1 MQILNSLNEKQ
12 KNAVLSENKRI
23 LVLAG
28 AGSGKTKTVIA
39 KLLHLVVDKK
49 VKPTSVLAITFTKN
63 AANEMIDRLIVSSDD
78 TSEYEDFI
86 SSKTNTNAQ
95 KEEKRRE
102 KIKSDSWISKLT
114 IRTIHSLCYKILREN
129 GNSVFDSKFKLIVDD
144 GSASGDFSKLLTVC
158 DEKPKDILHKSL
170 IELCSHRNFILGL
183 KRYILDYYV
192 NAEKVGKEFTE
203 KSYDQKRTYTT
214 LNNEE
219 VKSKSERD
227 IADWLF
233 RHNIKYVYEPKVN
246 FSDFEFRPDFHIP
259 QADLFLEHVSNLS
272 HPMGDKEWQFQKGGR
287 NFVKTYEALMN
298 NSSLFNLA
306 MDRIVKGKITENI
319 SEGVALNFEEEFKNY
334 HDKIDKF
341 LRDVNRL
348 MSMMKSEDIDTNLLL
363 EKAAKNPHE
372 RVRMFYEL
380 AIPIIN
386 KYSSYCIDKSY
397 MDFDDLVHHTI
408 TLLETNQV
416 IRSHYQSVFKYIMV
430 DEFQDVNSLQVKLL
444 NLLTSNESQ
453 LFCVGDD
460 WQSIYGFRGSDVS
473 FILNFENQYENAE
486 VHKLD
491 INYRSNQ
498 TIVGASNEVIKNN
511 KNQLLKD
518 VSAFNKAPSKIE
530 LYSAKIIKEDGVDF
544 LVQKV
549 SELYNKGLGKDD
561 ILVLYR
567 RSKMFDPFFQKLKE
581 NNLQVSSKT
590 IHASKGLEAKAVFII
605 GLTEG
610 SGGFPDIW
618 LDDAIFKVV
627 KDLQRDVLLEEERR
641 LFYVAMT
648 RAKDELYLITELG
661 NESSFVE
668 EIPLSFFTLHKPS
681 FKDIIDAIPN
691 CDNCKSVIDS
701 KFPFCPFCGM
711 SQVLLVNP
719 SKSLKKSDLS
729 SNDLN
734 ERRLKR
740 KEHSEK
746 IEKAR
751 LQNKNAYRKWTAN
764 DDEVLIQ
771 MFQNKKSIS
780 DMCAHFDRTSYAIT
794 SRIEKLEL
802 EKEDELP
809 L

>member
-12 KNAVLSENKRI
+12 QNAVLSDSKRV

-39 KLLHLVVDKK
+39 KLLHLVVEKK

-63 AANEMIDRLIVSSDD
+63 AANEMIDRLIVSSEN
-78 TSEYEDFI
+78 SEEYEEFI
-86 SSKTNTNAQ
+86 TSKTNTNAQ
-95 KEEKRRE
+95 KDEKRRE
-102 KIKSDSWISKLT
+102 KLKSDSWISKLT

-144 GSASGDFSKLLTVC
+144 GTASGDFSKLLTVC

-170 IELCSHRNFILGL
+170 IELCSNRNFILGL

-192 NAEKVGKEFTE
+192 NAEKAGKEFTE

-287 NFVKTYEALMN
+287 NFVKTYESLMN

-319 SEGVALNFEEEFKNY
+319 SESVALNFEEEFKNY

-380 AIPIIN
+380 AMPIIN

-416 IRSHYQSVFKYIMV
+416 IRSHYQSVYRYIMV

-511 KNQLLKD
+511 KNQLFKD
-518 VSAFNKAPSKIE
+518 VSAYNKAPSKIE
-530 LYSAKIIKEDGVDF
+530 LYSANKIKEDGVDF

-561 ILVLYR
+561 ILILYR
-567 RSKMFDPFFQKLKE
+567 RSKMFEAFYLKLKE

-627 KDLQRDVLLEEERR
+627 KDLQRDILLEEERR

-668 EIPLSFFTLHKPS
+668 EIPLSFFTLHNPS
-681 FKDIIDAIPN
+681 FKDIIDSIPN
-691 CDNCKSVIDS
+691 CVSCKSVIDS
-701 KFPFCPFCGM
+701 KFLFCPFCGM
-711 SQVLLVNP
+711 SQILPVNP
-719 SKSLKKSDLS
+719 PKLLKKSDLS
-729 SNDLN
+729 SNNLI
-734 ERRLKR
+734 ERRLMR

-751 LQNKNAYRKWTAN
+751 LQNKNAYRKWTAY

-771 MFQNKKSIS
+771 MYQNKKSIS
-780 DMCAHFDRTSYAIT
+780 DMCAYFDRTSNAIT

-802 EKEDELP
+802 QKDSKR
-809 L
+809 

>member
-1 MQILNSLNEKQ
+1 MQALKNLNEKQ
-12 KNAVLSENKRI
+12 KNAVLSDAKRV

-39 KLLHLVVDKK
+39 KLLYLVAEKN

-63 AANEMIDRLIVSSDD
+63 AANEMIDRLIVSSENN
-78 TSEYEDFI
+78 SEYEEFI
-86 SSKTNTNAQ
+86 SSKTHSVPQ
-95 KEEKRRE
+95 KDEKRKE
-102 KIKSDSWISKLT
+102 KLKSDSWISKLT

-144 GSASGDFSKLLTVC
+144 NTAAGDFSKSLTLS

-170 IELCSHRNFILGL
+170 IELCSNRNYILSL

-192 NAEKVGKEFTE
+192 QFEKENKEFGGKTFQ
-203 KSYDQKRTYTT
+203 QKRTYTT

-227 IADWLF
+227 IADWLY
-233 RHNIKYVYEPKVN
+233 RHNIYYKYEPIVN
-246 FSDFEFRPDFHIP
+246 FSEFDFRPDFHIP

-272 HPMGDKEWQFQKGGR
+272 HPMGDKEWQFHKGGR

-306 MDRIVKGKITENI
+306 MDRIVKGKI
-319 SEGVALNFEEEFKNY
+319 SEGKIEQIALNFEEEFKNY

-348 MSMMKSEDIDTNLLL
+348 MSMMKSDYIDTDLLL
-363 EKAAKNPHE
+363 EKAAQNPHE

-386 KYSSYCIDKSY
+386 KYKAYCVDKSY
-397 MDFDDLVHHTI
+397 MDFDDLVIHAI
-408 TLLETNQV
+408 KLLETNQV
-416 IRSHYQSVFKYIMV
+416 VRSHYQNLYKFIMV
-430 DEFQDVNSLQVKLL
+430 DEFQDVNGLQVKLL
-444 NLLTSNESQ
+444 NLLTSKESQ

-473 FILNFENQYENAE
+473 YILNFENQYENAE
-486 VHKLD
+486 IHKLD

-498 TIVGASNEVIKNN
+498 SIVGASNEVIKNN
-511 KNQLLKD
+511 KNQLLKN
-518 VSAFNKAPSKIE
+518 VSAYNKAPSKIE
-530 LYSAKIIKEDGVDF
+530 LYSAKDIKDDGVHF

-549 SELYNKGLGKDD
+549 KDLYKKGFGKND
-561 ILVLYR
+561 ILVLFR
-567 RSKMFDPFFQKLKE
+567 RSKMFDPFNQKLKE

-648 RAKDELYLITELG
+648 RAKDELYLITQLG

-668 EIPLSFFTLHKPS
+668 EIPISFYSLNKPT
-681 FKDIIDAIPN
+681 FKEIISSISKCEKCN
-691 CDNCKSVIDS
+691 SVIDEKYS
-701 KFPFCPFCGM
+701 FCPFCGM
-711 SQVLLVNP
+711 SQVLPVNP
-719 SKSLKKSDLS
+719 PKQLKKLDLS
-729 SNDLN
+729 SNDLI
-734 ERRLKR
+734 ERRLMR

-751 LQNKNAYRKWTAN
+751 LQNKNAYRKWTSN
-764 DDEVLIQ
+764 DDEIL
-771 MFQNKKSIS
+771 MKMYHDHKSIS
-780 DMCAHFDRTSYAIT
+780 EICAYFDRTTNSIT

-802 EKEDELP
+802 GKNN
-809 L
+809 

>member
-12 KNAVLSENKRI
+12 QNAVLSDSKRV

-39 KLLHLVVDKK
+39 KLLHLVVEKK

-63 AANEMIDRLIVSSDD
+63 AANEMIDRLIVSSEN
-78 TSEYEDFI
+78 SEEYEEFI
-86 SSKTNTNAQ
+86 KSKTNTNAQ
-95 KEEKRRE
+95 KDEKRRE
-102 KIKSDSWISKLT
+102 KLKSDSWISKLT

-144 GSASGDFSKLLTVC
+144 GTASGDFSKLLTVC

-170 IELCSHRNFILGL
+170 IELCSNRNFILGL

-192 NAEKVGKEFTE
+192 NAEKAGKEFTE

-287 NFVKTYEALMN
+287 NFVKTYESLMN

-319 SEGVALNFEEEFKNY
+319 SESVALNFEEEFKNY

-380 AIPIIN
+380 AMPIIN

-416 IRSHYQSVFKYIMV
+416 IRSHYQSVYRYIMV

-511 KNQLLKD
+511 KNQLFKD
-518 VSAFNKAPSKIE
+518 VSAYNKAPSKIE
-530 LYSAKIIKEDGVDF
+530 LYSANKIKEDGVDF
-544 LVQKV
+544 LVHKV

-561 ILVLYR
+561 ILILYR
-567 RSKMFDPFFQKLKE
+567 RSKMFEAFYLKLKE

-627 KDLQRDVLLEEERR
+627 KDLQRDILLEEERR

-668 EIPLSFFTLHKPS
+668 EIPLSFFTLHNPS
-681 FKDIIDAIPN
+681 FKDIIDSIPN
-691 CDNCKSVIDS
+691 CVSCKSVIDS
-701 KFPFCPFCGM
+701 KFLFCPFCGM
-711 SQVLLVNP
+711 SQILPVNP
-719 SKSLKKSDLS
+719 PKLLKKSDLS
-729 SNDLN
+729 SNNLI
-734 ERRLKR
+734 ERRLMR

-751 LQNKNAYRKWTAN
+751 LQNKNAYRKWTAY

-771 MFQNKKSIS
+771 MYQNKKSIS
-780 DMCAHFDRTSYAIT
+780 DMCAYFDRTSNAII

-802 EKEDELP
+802 EKK
-809 L
+809 